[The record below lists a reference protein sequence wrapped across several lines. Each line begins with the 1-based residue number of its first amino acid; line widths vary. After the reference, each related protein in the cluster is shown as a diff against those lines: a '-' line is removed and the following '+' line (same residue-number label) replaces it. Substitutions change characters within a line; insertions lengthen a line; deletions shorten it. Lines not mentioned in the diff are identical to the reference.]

1 MIYDV
6 IPLVIPGLEKDLE
19 KGSWIGEVI
28 RSINSTD
35 YYFTISKCSKRD
47 IINYVKE
54 ASSDHIKVIP
64 LGVADNFYPC
74 KDEAKILS
82 IKKKYNIPENKNT
95 YFHYARW
102 MIEKIY

>member
-1 MIYDV
+1 M

-82 IKKKYNIPENKNT
+82 IKKKYNIPENKK
-95 YFHYARW
+95 YLFSLCALDDR
-102 MIEKIY
+102 KIY